1 VSERHLSC
9 RDTARSEVIV
19 PYTAKTIRESVERAG
34 PEHWQSLIA
43 HHEEAYPESPPT
55 PGDICRLEADR
66 LNALGL
72 GEAADLELME
82 TRVARVGPEV
92 ELTHVL
98 RYGPSGARLWTE
110 PFRDY
115 GP

>member
-1 VSERHLSC
+1 MAFTRE
-9 RDTARSEVIV
+9 D
-19 PYTAKTIRESVERAG
+19 IRASVERAG
-34 PEHWQSLIA
+34 DEHWRALIA
-43 HHEEAYPESPPT
+43 HHEDAYPASPPT
-55 PGDICRLEADR
+55 PGDVCRFEAER

-72 GEAADLELME
+72 GDAGDLELLE

-98 RYGPSGARLWTE
+98 RHRPTGARLWTE